1 MLFRFALAIIEI
13 IKDRIMQAT
22 EFPQLFKSFEEGPKS
37 ITNWRKLIKIAYSIK
52 FRVKREY
59 IERRRQ
65 DLSPLVY
72 EEIRNQS
79 ILREEGFNVRS
90 PQARMKFLN
99 KFYLFSGFS
108 KLRSQQLKQQ
118 SNSEDFENQVVAE
131 MDCSQQWP
139 VCLYDFT
146 YKNKCSSFFS
156 FRVQNSPPLIEDYF
170 SFSEDKSCTTKT
182 PEILVQLHSLA
193 PLFMHDRKSASVML
207 PDEESKHE
215 EVKRGSHRRQNTPT
229 LRERLLGKPQT

>member
-1 MLFRFALAIIEI
+1 MAIIEI
-13 IKDRIMQAT
+13 IKDRIMEAT
-22 EFPQLFKSFEEGPKS
+22 EFPQLFKSFEEGPKG
-37 ITNWRKLIKIAYSIK
+37 ITNWRKLIKIAYSQKFKIK
-52 FRVKREY
+52 RSY

-118 SNSEDFENQVVAE
+118 SNSEDFEN
-131 MDCSQQWP
+131 
-139 VCLYDFT
+139 
-146 YKNKCSSFFS
+146 
-156 FRVQNSPPLIEDYF
+156 
-170 SFSEDKSCTTKT
+170 
-182 PEILVQLHSLA
+182 
-193 PLFMHDRKSASVML
+193 
-207 PDEESKHE
+207 
-215 EVKRGSHRRQNTPT
+215 
-229 LRERLLGKPQT
+229 